1 MQNNINNPF
10 ADNSVISFGDGI
22 KLDETPSVFSV
33 SQNLDDSDSYNN
45 ITNKSLLDS
54 LKGQVPD
61 GLISLVEG
69 YIDYA
74 KEVVVHRAL
83 PIIDGLNPV
92 QRRILYTMRVLE
104 SVKDLKKCQLIA
116 GKVLALHPHG
126 DSAVYKAMVRLT
138 DSSEVMN
145 VPYLKGK
152 GSFGKVFSN
161 EKPSAARYTEC
172 MLMPMVDEFF
182 GEMNGIDFIPSYNN
196 ELEEPSLLPV
206 SYPNILC
213 NPTIGIAVGV
223 ASNIPPFNFN
233 EVNNATIELIETGDI
248 KEPLVPD
255 FTTGGYY
262 VKNDT
267 ELLKLMETGKA
278 SLRIRGKWHIEGRQ
292 IIITEIPYYTNV
304 QALQKV
310 VSTIKGVTKEVD
322 AIDRNGFKYVITC
335 ANKKIVDEVLT
346 KVIRDTRLQMNIN
359 TNVVI
364 IADGKPNVVGVK
376 DVLRKW
382 VEFRC
387 DVLTKDMKI
396 ELDKLIPTITK
407 TSITL
412 DLINNE
418 HKRDMLY
425 TKITKES
432 EESALDYLRS
442 LYVDVDDSLLE
453 QFLDINFRSLSPK
466 NREKR
471 QKELERLIEKRKYL
485 EVSLSDVKSVIVAQL
500 KELNKKY
507 VTPRKT
513 EVTDVDYNY
522 EKEEVVVVKSE
533 PVPVRFVL
541 EDKFMKKLQPSDE
554 NEGVGIDCMSDSII
568 TIIDNRGRLLRV
580 EVDKVPFCKDTDRG
594 TYLSVFLDIE
604 DKFDVVCYDLTEDK
618 EKAFVYKDGYISVID
633 YGEWSNL
640 QRVSKIVQKGISSEA
655 GLIMAE
661 LDLKTSHILVL
672 TNEGRL
678 GFASLDFKRKNR
690 TARSKIIEGLN
701 ESEYITKVIP
711 LNENVMFD
719 LIGNFEDYLGKVG
732 TLNDCNSFNSELY
745 SKLIEEK

>member
-83 PIIDGLNPV
+83 PNIDGLNPV

-604 DKFDVVCYDLTEDK
+604 DNFDVVCYDLTEDK

>member
-83 PIIDGLNPV
+83 PNIDGLNPV

-568 TIIDNRGRLLRV
+568 TIIDNQGRLLRV

-604 DKFDVVCYDLTEDK
+604 DNFDVVCYDLTEDK